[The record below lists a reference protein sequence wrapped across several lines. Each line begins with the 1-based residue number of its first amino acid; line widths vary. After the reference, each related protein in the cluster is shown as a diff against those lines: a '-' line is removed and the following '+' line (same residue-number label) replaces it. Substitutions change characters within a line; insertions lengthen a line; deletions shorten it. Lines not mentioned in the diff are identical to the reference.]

1 MIPGVV
7 HVFHTCR
14 VFLFDGDIV
23 EWTVDKIDRA
33 HTLEDAGSAQVTDK
47 ERAWIV
53 FRRNWLLLPSGSGKW

>member
-1 MIPGVV
+1 MIPGYIQDS
-7 HVFHTCR
+7 TLAG

-33 HTLEDAGSAQVTDK
+33 DTLENTGSAQVTDK

-53 FRRNWLLLPSGSGKW
+53 FRKNWLLLASGRGKW

>member
-1 MIPGVV
+1 MIPGAIQGST
-7 HVFHTCR
+7 FAG

-23 EWTVDKIDRA
+23 EWTFDEIDRA

-53 FRRNWLLLPSGSGKW
+53 FRRNWLLLPSGRGKW